1 MSEVLKRLGEK
12 TTEHQN
18 PTGKLRNYCASDVEG
33 ITRGDSILRNITRL
47 VVISRDYWRWMVIA
61 FVAMLGVTA
70 ANLSGP
76 WLIRSLVGTI
86 EESIGLGTAEASVV
100 INISL
105 TLLIVYALRP
115 ALRALQVWAAHV
127 AGWGAV
133 AAARKEIYDHL
144 QRLSPKYYSATETG
158 QIMSRAINDTHHFET
173 LIAHVIPETIVS
185 LLTVAGVFAV
195 LFSINPTLALYT
207 LVPIPLIILGFVA
220 YNRYVRPLFRHAQ
233 ARLGDLNAVL
243 QDNLS
248 GMREIQVF
256 TQEEREM
263 ESVGRRIMV
272 HSSAITRAV
281 STSACF
287 HGAIDFFAGLG
298 TVSVVLFGGL
308 MAIQGQI
315 TIADITGFLLY
326 AGLFYE
332 PIMGLNR
339 LNESLQQALAASD
352 RYFEVLDTE
361 PDIHDAPG
369 AMEFEKVEGY
379 ITYENVCFNYDET
392 PVLKGINLEINPGEM
407 VALVGPTGVGK
418 TTMANLIPRF
428 YDPGKGRILIDGV
441 DIRDVTISSLRRH
454 IGMVLQDV
462 FLFNGTVAENIAY
475 GSPSA
480 TLEEIIEAATAAGA
494 DEFIREM
501 PNGYDTH
508 IGERGVRLS
517 GGQKQRL
524 AIARALLYDA
534 PILILDEATS
544 SVDTETEA
552 KIAAG
557 LERLIGGRTTIVIAH
572 RLSTI
577 RNADRIVVLDEGE
590 IVEEGTHEE
599 LMKLGGLYAKLVTV
613 DAGNGWIDS

>member
-1 MSEVLKRLGEK
+1 MR
-12 TTEHQN
+12 H
-18 PTGKLRNYCASDVEG
+18 
-33 ITRGDSILRNITRL
+33 ITRL
-47 VVISRDYWRWMVIA
+47 VVISREYWRWMVLALI
-61 FVAMLGVTA
+61 AMLGVTA
-70 ANLSGP
+70 ASLTGP
-76 WLIRSLVGTI
+76 WLIRSLIGTI
-86 EESIGLGTAEASVV
+86 EEGFGHGTTATSQV
-100 INISL
+100 INISAI
-105 TLLIVYALRP
+105 LLLVYALRP
-115 ALRALQVWAAHV
+115 ALRALQTWATHV
-127 AGWGAV
+127 AGWGSV
-133 AAARKEIYDHL
+133 AAARKEIYEHL
-144 QRLSPKYYSATETG
+144 QRLSPKYYSHTQTG
-158 QIMSRAINDTHHFET
+158 QIMSRAINDTAYFES
-173 LIAHVIPETIVS
+173 LIAHVIPEAIVS
-185 LLTVAGVFAV
+185 LFTVAGVFVV
-195 LFSINPTLALYT
+195 LFSINATLALYT
-207 LVPIPLIILGFVA
+207 LAPIPLIMLGFIA

-233 ARLGDLNAVL
+233 AKLGDLNAVL

-308 MAIQGQI
+308 MAAKAQI
-315 TIADITGFLLY
+315 SIADITGFLLY
-326 AGLFYE
+326 VSLFYE

-352 RYFEVLDTE
+352 RYFEVLDIR
-361 PDIHDAPG
+361 PDIGDSPDAVQLG
-369 AMEFEKVEGY
+369 KARGL
-379 ITYENVCFNYDET
+379 ITYEDVSFNYDDT
-392 PVLKGINLEINPGEM
+392 PVLKNINLEIKPGEM

-428 YDPGKGRILIDGV
+428 YDPAEGRVLMDGV
-441 DIRDVTISSLRRH
+441 DIRTVAISSLRRNV
-454 IGMVLQDV
+454 GMVLQDV

-475 GSPSA
+475 GSPDA
-480 TLEEIIEAATAAGA
+480 NLEQIIDAAVAAGA

-501 PNGYDTH
+501 PRGYDTH

-552 KIAAG
+552 KIAAA
-557 LERLIGGRTTIVIAH
+557 LEKLIGGRTTIVIAH

-577 RNADRIVVLDEGE
+577 RHADRIIVLDEGE
-590 IVEEGTHEE
+590 IVEQGTHEE
-599 LMKLGGLYAKLVTV
+599 LMRLNGLYSKLVTV
-613 DAGNGWIDS
+613 DSDASSSYTAIYRP